1 MRKRAV
7 IMERSFFMAVILLS
21 ACATGVFAERGN
33 REQSAS
39 GMRQKDST
47 RRILDSNERIDLER
61 FDDAQ
66 LRELGES
73 ILDRIIA
80 DPVTRARVSETMG
93 GPDSECLKDMY
104 MMIGYRFLHDRGKPR
119 DSMNQYRF
127 SAGYAFMTSRM
138 RDGRFDTV
146 RHQAGMMPL
155 LGYLMFLF
163 LFISALGSLLFMI
176 RLFRGRI

>member
-1 MRKRAV
+1 MKKRAV
-7 IMERSFFMAVILLS
+7 IMERSFFTAVIFLS
-21 ACATGVFAERGN
+21 ACATGVFAEPGD
-33 REQSAS
+33 REQPAS
-39 GMRQKDST
+39 GMRQKGCT
-47 RRILDSNERIDLER
+47 RRITCSNERINPER

-73 ILDRIIA
+73 IMDRIIT
-80 DPVTRARVSETMG
+80 DPATRARVSETMG

-104 MMIGYRFLHDRGKPR
+104 MMIGYRFLHDRGVR
-119 DSMNQYRF
+119 RESMNQYRF
-127 SAGYAFMTSRM
+127 SAGYAFMTSRIG
-138 RDGRFDTV
+138 DGGFETV
-146 RHQAGMMPL
+146 RHQAGMMSL